1 MSSMRRILVV
11 EDELI
16 VARDIQQQLIELDYD
31 PVGHTTRGEQAIRM
45 AGELRPDLVLMDVR
59 LAGAVDGIAAA
70 QAIRQQHGLPVV
82 FLTAYA
88 TDDTLA
94 RAKLA
99 EPFGY
104 VLKPF
109 TERDLRTALE
119 IALHK
124 HATEARLQDKTRQLT
139 ALSHR
144 VLEQQEAQRS
154 QMAHEL
160 HEQLGQALTAIK
172 INLQSPAAGSDGNM
186 VDREREALRIVDDS
200 LQWIRRMAM
209 GLRPSMLDDFGL
221 VSALWWL
228 GEKTAGQHAL
238 NIRFRLPASLP
249 RSDSRL
255 ETACFRIVEQIFA
268 NLVRHAH
275 ASRIHVYLYLHDGT
289 LVMGVRDNGIGW
301 DAGVDSEVD
310 QCLVGLQERAAQVG
324 GTLSIRARPGLGCSV
339 RLRCPWPL
347 PLPAARTDSG

>member
-1 MSSMRRILVV
+1 MRPMRRILIV

-16 VARDIQQQLIELDYD
+16 VARDIRQQLIELDYE

-45 AGELRPDLVLMDVR
+45 AGELQPDLVLMDVR
-59 LAGAVDGIAAA
+59 LAGAVDGIEAA
-70 QAIRQQHGLPVV
+70 QAIRQQHALPVV

-88 TDDTLA
+88 TDDTLS

-104 VLKPF
+104 ILKPF
-109 TERDLRTALE
+109 SERDLRTALE
-119 IALHK
+119 LALHK
-124 HATEARLQDKTRQLT
+124 HAAETQRQDKARQLA

-154 QMAHEL
+154 EMAHEL

-172 INLQSPAAGSDGNM
+172 ISLQTPAAANDGAHAG
-186 VDREREALRIVDDS
+186 RERDALRIVDDS
-200 LQWIRRMAM
+200 LRSIRRMAM

-238 NIRFRLPASLP
+238 NIHFRVPASLP
-249 RSDSRL
+249 RSESRR

-268 NLVRHAH
+268 NLVRHAQ
-275 ASRIHVYLYLHDGT
+275 ASRIHVYLYQRDGILT
-289 LVMGVRDNGIGW
+289 LGVRDNGSGW
-301 DAGVDSEVD
+301 EAGVDSAAD
-310 QCLVGLQERAAQVG
+310 LCLVGLQERAAQVG
-324 GTLSIRARPGLGCSV
+324 GTVRVQSRPGQGCSV
-339 RLRCPWPL
+339 RLRCPWPS
-347 PLPAARTDSG
+347 PAPAPVSDAA